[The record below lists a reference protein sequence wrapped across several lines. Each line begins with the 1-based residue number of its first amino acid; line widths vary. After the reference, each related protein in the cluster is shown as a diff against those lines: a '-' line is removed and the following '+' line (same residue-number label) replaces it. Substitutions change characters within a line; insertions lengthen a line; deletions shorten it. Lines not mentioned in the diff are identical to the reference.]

1 MESNDHSAVSPQ
13 IKKETKKNL
22 DVSIEDED
30 EYEDIIDIN
39 DPSFNLP
46 TTTTTTVITNETKPI
61 IIKREP
67 NKDTTTTTNNTA
79 INTNNINTEVIE
91 YDQAAFDKLSNLLN
105 HFMNRDKVSELKSF
119 LIEKSTRPLAYFH
132 KNEFIKEGFM
142 SIYNF
147 MFQNTE
153 LSREFSSFFA
163 FKDVLCYIKNTD
175 IYKQAF
181 EIYDDELD
189 LKIHMLT
196 KVLYDIIDKQK
207 KEKKK
212 IKNRKVYLKRKEKER
227 EKLRKKEQEKEHNED
242 NNNNNQLHI
251 NNNNNISIREDND
264 DNNNNNDLLTI
275 EEQIAVGLIQCDEQ
289 D

>member
-1 MESNDHSAVSPQ
+1 MESTDHSAVSPQ
-13 IKKETKKNL
+13 IKKETKTNL
-22 DVSIEDED
+22 DISIEDED

-39 DPSFNLP
+39 DPSFNVP
-46 TTTTTTVITNETKPI
+46 TTPTPLNNETKPI
-61 IIKREP
+61 IIKHEP
-67 NKDTTTTTNNTA
+67 NKDTSTTINTTTNTDNVS
-79 INTNNINTEVIE
+79 TEVIE
-91 YDQAAFDKLSNLLN
+91 YDQAAFDKLNNLLT

-119 LIEKSTRPLAYFH
+119 LIEKSTRSLAYFH
-132 KNEFIKEGFM
+132 RNEFIKEGFM

-242 NNNNNQLHI
+242 NNNNNQLHV

-264 DNNNNNDLLTI
+264 DNNNNDLLTI

-289 D
+289 E

>member
-1 MESNDHSAVSPQ
+1 
-13 IKKETKKNL
+13 
-22 DVSIEDED
+22 
-30 EYEDIIDIN
+30 
-39 DPSFNLP
+39 
-46 TTTTTTVITNETKPI
+46 
-61 IIKREP
+61 
-67 NKDTTTTTNNTA
+67 
-79 INTNNINTEVIE
+79 
-91 YDQAAFDKLSNLLN
+91 
-105 HFMNRDKVSELKSF
+105 
-119 LIEKSTRPLAYFH
+119 
-132 KNEFIKEGFM
+132 
-142 SIYNF
+142 

-212 IKNRKVYLKRKEKER
+212 IKNRKVYLKRKEKEK

-242 NNNNNQLHI
+242 NTNNNNQLHI
-251 NNNNNISIREDND
+251 NSNSNNNISIREDND
-264 DNNNNNDLLTI
+264 DLLTI

>member
-46 TTTTTTVITNETKPI
+46 TPPTTTVITNETKPI

-67 NKDTTTTTNNTA
+67 NKDPTTTNPV
-79 INTNNINTEVIE
+79 INVANISTEVIE
-91 YDQAAFDKLSNLLN
+91 YDQAAFDKLNNLLT

-132 KNEFIKEGFM
+132 KNEFIKEVFM

-163 FKDVLCYIKNTD
+163 FKDVLCYIKNTN

-212 IKNRKVYLKRKEKER
+212 IKNRKVYLKRKEKEK

-242 NNNNNQLHI
+242 NTNNNNQLHI
-251 NNNNNISIREDND
+251 NSNSNNNISIREDND
-264 DNNNNNDLLTI
+264 DLLTI

>member
-1 MESNDHSAVSPQ
+1 MESSDHSAVSPQ

-46 TTTTTTVITNETKPI
+46 TTTTTVITNETKPI

-67 NKDTTTTTNNTA
+67 NKDTTTTNTV
-79 INTNNINTEVIE
+79 INTDNINTEIIE
-91 YDQAAFDKLSNLLN
+91 YDQAAFDKLNNLLN

-132 KNEFIKEGFM
+132 KNEFIKEVFM

-181 EIYDDELD
+181 EIYDDELE

-242 NNNNNQLHI
+242 NNNNQLHI
-251 NNNNNISIREDND
+251 NSNNNISIREDND
-264 DNNNNNDLLTI
+264 DNNKNDLLTI

>member
-1 MESNDHSAVSPQ
+1 MESNDNSAVSPQ

-46 TTTTTTVITNETKPI
+46 TTTITTVITNETKPI

-67 NKDTTTTTNNTA
+67 NKDTTTTNTV
-79 INTNNINTEVIE
+79 INTDNINTEIIE
-91 YDQAAFDKLSNLLN
+91 YDQAAFDKLNNLLN

-132 KNEFIKEGFM
+132 KNEFIKEVFM

-181 EIYDDELD
+181 EIYDDELE

-242 NNNNNQLHI
+242 NNNNQLHI
-251 NNNNNISIREDND
+251 NSNNNISIREDND
-264 DNNNNNDLLTI
+264 DNNDLLTI

>member
-1 MESNDHSAVSPQ
+1 MESTDHSTVSPQ

-46 TTTTTTVITNETKPI
+46 TPPTTTAITNETKPI

-67 NKDTTTTTNNTA
+67 NKDPTTTNPVMNVA
-79 INTNNINTEVIE
+79 NINTEVIE
-91 YDQAAFDKLSNLLN
+91 YDQAAFDKLNNLLT

-119 LIEKSTRPLAYFH
+119 LIERSTRPLAYFH
-132 KNEFIKEGFM
+132 KNEFIKEVFM

-212 IKNRKVYLKRKEKER
+212 IKNRKVYLKRKEKEK

-242 NNNNNQLHI
+242 NTNNNNQLHI
-251 NNNNNISIREDND
+251 NSNSNNNISIREDND
-264 DNNNNNDLLTI
+264 DLLTI